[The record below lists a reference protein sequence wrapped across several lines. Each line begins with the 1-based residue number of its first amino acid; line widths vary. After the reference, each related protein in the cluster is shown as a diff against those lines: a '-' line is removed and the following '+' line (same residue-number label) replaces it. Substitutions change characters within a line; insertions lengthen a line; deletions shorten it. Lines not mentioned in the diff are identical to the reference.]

1 VGRGTVSAM
10 TPLKSPKRIA
20 GVARWLSTSD
30 IIRLKPCA
38 ADAFTTGP
46 KLERLIEALGSN
58 GAADV
63 LGIDR
68 SQLSRCARGKEG
80 ISQELARRI
89 SDVEYVLDRALQ
101 TMNADAIGPWLTAP
115 EPLLR
120 DRVPLNVLAKEG
132 PTPVVNALE
141 AIYAGVL
148 V

>member
-1 VGRGTVSAM
+1 MTAMAAIKSAKLP
-10 TPLKSPKRIA
+10 T
-20 GVARWLSTSD
+20 GVPRWLSTSEV
-30 IIRLKPCA
+30 IRLKPRA
-38 ADAFTTGP
+38 ANAFTTEP

-89 SDVEYVLDRALQ
+89 SDVEYVLERAVQ
-101 TMNADAIGPWLTAP
+101 TMNAEAIGPWLTAP
-115 EPLLR
+115 EPLLG